1 MSSQNI
7 NGYAIDRL
15 SLGDDDYFDIDYFN
29 GSSYETAKIKGS
41 VIKSLLSSGIN
52 IYNTDGLVSA
62 NRTVDLNGYALV
74 FDNGQGIEITNVK
87 TFGTEIT
94 IPSFLIPNYGVKHD
108 VDTTNWAGDNTKR
121 IFQVKDTNL
130 NTIVLAAMNGGR
142 LLINEAYYLPNAD
155 GGQGQVLRTDG
166 AGSLSFANLSIG
178 LFSQTADGTPVTNT
192 TTPTNIIGT
201 GIGSLSVP
209 ANAFQVGDSFHCNI
223 KGDISSLNN
232 ETLLIELK
240 SGAVVLAS
248 SGTLTLPAMTNQPFE
263 IETDFTIRTVG
274 AATTASI
281 FTCSEFNY
289 IQNSGTSFQGKMF
302 QTLNNTTFDTTISNT
317 LEVCITWGSASTSN
331 SILSHLTNLRGT
343 Y

>member
-1 MSSQNI
+1 MADKKISQ
-7 NGYAIDRL
+7 L
-15 SLGDDDYFDIDYFN
+15 
-29 GSSYETAKIKGS
+29 TAKGS
-41 VIKSLLSSGIN
+41 NLASTDLIPIAEYDGISAYTTKYVTGSEVIGGSGSTTLYNGDSSLS
-52 IYNTDGLVSA
+52 TD
-62 NRTVDLNGYALV
+62 RTVDLDGHALV

-87 TFGTEIT
+87 TFGTEVT
-94 IPSFLIPNYGVKHD
+94 IPSTLIPNYGVKHD
-108 VDTTNWAGDNTKR
+108 VDTTNWSSDNTKR
-121 IFQVKDTNL
+121 LFQVKDTNL

-155 GGQGQVLRTDG
+155 GAQGQVLRTDG
-166 AGSLSFANLSIG
+166 SGSLSFSNLSIG
-178 LFSQTADGTPVTNT
+178 LFSQTADGTAVTNT
-192 TTPTNIIGT
+192 TTQTNIIGT
-201 GIGSLSVP
+201 GVGTLSVP

-232 ETLLIELK
+232 ETLTIELK

-248 SGTLTLPAMTNQPFE
+248 SGALTLPVMTNQPFE
-263 IETDFTIRTVG
+263 IETDFTIRTIG

-317 LEVCITWGSASTSN
+317 LEVCVTWGSASTSN
-331 SILSHLTNLRGT
+331 SITSHLTNLRRT

>member
-1 MSSQNI
+1 MANVKISQ
-7 NGYAIDRL
+7 L
-15 SLGDDDYFDIDYFN
+15 
-29 GSSYETAKIKGS
+29 TAKASNLASTDLIPIAESDGAGGYVTKHITGAEVVGGAGSTTLYNGDGSLSTDRTIDGNGNFLKAIKLKEFSIS
-41 VIKSLLSSGIN
+41 VDGPTSGLGVPYVKFIAN
-52 IYNTDGLVSA
+52 KITGKDFLQVYNNTDGKEAFRVMA
-62 NRTVDLNGYALV
+62 DGK
-74 FDNGQGIEITNVK
+74 IEINSEYT
-87 TFGTEIT
+87 
-94 IPSFLIPNYGVKHD
+94 
-108 VDTTNWAGDNTKR
+108 
-121 IFQVKDTNL
+121 
-130 NTIVLAAMNGGR
+130 
-142 LLINEAYYLPNAD
+142 LPELD

-166 AGSLSFANLSIG
+166 SGSLSFSNLSIG

-302 QTLNNTTFDTTISNT
+302 QTLNNTTFDTTVSNT
-317 LEVCITWGSASTSN
+317 LEVCVTWGSASASN
-331 SILSHLTNLRGT
+331 SITSHLTNLRRT